1 MEPKAGISL
10 CISGTATRIVGSRMC
25 QIEKGTAMVLSPAV
39 PTMEVERSDD
49 FEECT
54 IMERL
59 SLISG
64 QMSPFFSRLVPT
76 VGKEV
81 LCVRLDEAA
90 AAHFISTAQ
99 RIAARE
105 ALSPDAEV
113 LKELNDHITSLMRV
127 EKIIEVLY
135 EVASR
140 RNPTIEKPSR
150 GEQVF
155 VGFVQSLALH
165 YADRREVGDYAAEAC
180 LSVRHFSSLIQ
191 KHTGHTPMYWIHII
205 IIISRAKHLLMQ
217 QDLRVKDI
225 ADRLGFPE
233 QFTFR
238 KYFKTHTGMSPT
250 EYRRLN
256 SSH

>member
-1 MEPKAGISL
+1 MI
-10 CISGTATRIVGSRMC
+10 
-25 QIEKGTAMVLSPAV
+25 LSPAV

-76 VGKEV
+76 VGKDV
-81 LCVRLDEAA
+81 MCVTLDEAA
-90 AAHFISTAQ
+90 ATHFVSTAQ

-105 ALSPDAEV
+105 TLIPDAEV
-113 LKELNDHITSLMRV
+113 LKELNQHIASLMRV
-127 EKIIEVLY
+127 EIIVEVLY
-135 EVASR
+135 EIASR
-140 RNPTIEKPSR
+140 RNPTTEKPSR

-155 VGFVQSLALH
+155 VGFVQSLSQH
-165 YADRREVGDYAAEAC
+165 YAERHEVADYAAEAC

-191 KHTGHTPMYWIHII
+191 KHTGHTPKYWIHIFT
-205 IIISRAKHLLMQ
+205 ISWAKHLLMQ
-217 QDLRVKDI
+217 QDMQVKDV

-238 KYFKTHTGMSPT
+238 KYFKTHTGVSPT